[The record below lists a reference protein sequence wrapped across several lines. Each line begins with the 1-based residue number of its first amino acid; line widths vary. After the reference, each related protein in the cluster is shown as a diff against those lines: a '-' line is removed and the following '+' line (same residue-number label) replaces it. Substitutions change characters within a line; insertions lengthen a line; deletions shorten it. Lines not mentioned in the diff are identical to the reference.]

1 MSRILL
7 LLTAHTYR
15 ADAFLAAAER
25 LGIEIATA
33 VHMPKTLADQYG
45 VTLGLDY
52 DDVETA
58 VTTITDFAQSHPLN
72 AILAVDDSGTLLAA
86 QAARSLNLPHNDPAA
101 ALAARNKFVMRTML
115 QNGGCRVPPF
125 QRFTLADD
133 PAQIAGRV
141 AAQVGFPCVVK
152 PLELSGSRGVIR
164 ANDASEL
171 AAAVSRLRQ
180 ILLKL
185 SSQPDQPFLVEGYIP
200 GVEVALEGM
209 LDNGRLHLL
218 ALFDKPD
225 PLEGP
230 FFEETIY
237 VTPSRLPD
245 AVQQDILATTA
256 QAAQALG
263 LRTGPVHAE
272 LRVNEQGA
280 WLVEMAGRSIGG
292 LCSQTLRFGVD
303 ASLEELILRQA
314 AGLGLGDTQRQSSAS
329 GVMMI
334 PIPEAGLLRGVS
346 GVDEAEA
353 VTLIESVEI
362 TAPLNNTVT
371 PLPEGESYLG
381 FIFARGETAV
391 GVEAALREA
400 HEQLHF
406 EITPVLTIS
415 LGDASHDSERQN
427 WFGLSAQGLNNA
439 YGKSEPDY
447 SLNRIKG
454 SNPESEC

>member
-15 ADAFLAAAER
+15 ADAFLAAGKR

-33 VHMPKTLADQYG
+33 VNMPKTLAAQYG

-58 VTTITDFAQSHPLN
+58 VATIIDYAQKHPLN

-86 QAARSLNLPHNDPAA
+86 KAADALHLPHNDPAA
-101 ALAARNKFVMRTML
+101 ALAARDKLIMRTML
-115 QNGGCRVPPF
+115 QAGGVRVPQF
-125 QRFTLADD
+125 HHFTLADD
-133 PAQIAGRV
+133 PAHIAKRV
-141 AAQVGFPCVVK
+141 TFPCVVK
-152 PLELSGSRGVIR
+152 PLTLSGSRGVIR
-164 ANDASEL
+164 ANDGEEL
-171 AAAVSRLRQ
+171 TAAIARLRRV
-180 ILLKL
+180 LLKL
-185 SSQPDQPFLVEGYIP
+185 SPEPAQPFLVEDYIP

-225 PLEGP
+225 PLVGP

-237 VTPSRLPD
+237 VTPSRLPE
-245 AVQQDILATTA
+245 AVQQDILETTA
-256 QAAQALG
+256 QSAQALG

-272 LRVNEQGA
+272 LRVNEAGA
-280 WLVEMAGRSIGG
+280 WLVEVAGRSIGG

-334 PIPEAGLLRGVS
+334 PIPEGGLLRGFS
-346 GVDEAEA
+346 GVDEAQA
-353 VTLIESVEI
+353 VELIESVEI

-381 FIFARGETAV
+381 FIFARGETAED
-391 GVEAALREA
+391 VEAALRTA
-400 HEQLHF
+400 HEKLHF
-406 EITPVLTIS
+406 EITPVIT
-415 LGDASHDSERQN
+415 
-427 WFGLSAQGLNNA
+427 LSF
-439 YGKSEPDY
+439 
-447 SLNRIKG
+447 
-454 SNPESEC
+454 

>member
-1 MSRILL
+1 M
-7 LLTAHTYR
+7 
-15 ADAFLAAAER
+15 
-25 LGIEIATA
+25 ATA
-33 VHMPKTLADQYG
+33 V
-45 VTLGLDY
+45 
-52 DDVETA
+52 TA
-58 VTTITDFAQSHPLN
+58 ITDYAQTYPLN
-72 AILAVDDSGTLLAA
+72 AILAVDDSCALLAA
-86 QAARSLNLPHNDPAA
+86 EAAKVLGLSHNNPDA
-101 ALAARNKFVMRTML
+101 ALAARDKLVMRTML
-115 QNGGCRVPPF
+115 QAGGCRVPHF
-125 QRFTLADD
+125 RRFTLADD
-133 PAQIAGRV
+133 PAQV
-141 AAQVGFPCVVK
+141 ADYVSYPCVVK
-152 PLELSGSRGVIR
+152 PLALSGSRGVIR
-164 ANDASEL
+164 ANNPGEL
-171 AAAVSRLRQ
+171 AAAITRLGR
-180 ILLKL
+180 ILHKL
-185 SSQPDQPFLVEGYIP
+185 SPEAERPFLVEDYIP
-200 GVEVALEGM
+200 GIEVALEGM
-209 LDNGRLHLL
+209 LDNGELHLL

-245 AVQQDILATTA
+245 AVQQDILAATV

-280 WLVEMAGRSIGG
+280 WLVELAGRSIGG

-314 AGLGLGDTQRQSSAS
+314 AGLGLGDTARQKSAS

-334 PIPEAGLLRGVS
+334 PIPEGGLLRGYS

-353 VTLIESVEI
+353 VPLIESAEI

-391 GVEAALREA
+391 AVEAALREA

-406 EITPVLTIS
+406 EITPII
-415 LGDASHDSERQN
+415 R
-427 WFGLSAQGLNNA
+427 LN
-439 YGKSEPDY
+439 
-447 SLNRIKG
+447 
-454 SNPESEC
+454 

>member
-1 MSRILL
+1 MTNPRILL

-15 ADAFLAAAER
+15 ADAFLAAGER
-25 LGIEIATA
+25 LGIEITTA
-33 VHMPKTLADQYG
+33 VNMPKTLADQYG

-52 DDVETA
+52 DDVATA
-58 VTTITDFAQSHPLN
+58 VATIIDYAQKHPLN

-86 QAARSLNLPHNDPAA
+86 KAADALHLPHNDPAA
-101 ALAARNKFVMRTML
+101 ALAARDKLVMRTML
-115 QNGGCRVPPF
+115 QAGGVRVPQF
-125 QRFTLADD
+125 QAFTLADD
-133 PAQIAGRV
+133 PARIAERV
-141 AAQVGFPCVVK
+141 TFPCVVK
-152 PLELSGSRGVIR
+152 PLTLSGSRGVIR
-164 ANDASEL
+164 ANDGEEL
-171 AAAVSRLRQ
+171 AAAIARLRRV
-180 ILLKL
+180 LLKL
-185 SSQPDQPFLVEGYIP
+185 SAEPAQPFLVEDYIP

-209 LDNGRLHLL
+209 LDNGKLHLL

-237 VTPSRLPD
+237 VTPSRLPE
-245 AVQQDILATTA
+245 AVQQDILETTA
-256 QAAQALG
+256 QSARALG

-280 WLVEMAGRSIGG
+280 WLVEVAGRSIGG

-314 AGLGLGDTQRQSSAS
+314 AGMGLGDTARQKSAS

-334 PIPEAGLLRGVS
+334 PIPEGGLLRGFS
-346 GVDEAEA
+346 GVAEAEA
-353 VTLIESVEI
+353 VALIESVEI

-391 GVEAALREA
+391 AVEAALRTA
-400 HEQLHF
+400 HEKLHF
-406 EITPVLTIS
+406 EITPVITLTM
-415 LGDASHDSERQN
+415 
-427 WFGLSAQGLNNA
+427 
-439 YGKSEPDY
+439 
-447 SLNRIKG
+447 
-454 SNPESEC
+454 

>member
-15 ADAFLAAAER
+15 ADAFLAAGER
-25 LGIEIATA
+25 LGIEIVTA
-33 VHMPKTLADQYG
+33 VNMPKTLADQYG

-52 DDVETA
+52 DDVKTA
-58 VTTITDFAQSHPLN
+58 VSTITNYAQNHPLN

-86 QAARSLNLPHNDPAA
+86 KAADVLHLPHNDPAA
-101 ALAARNKFVMRTML
+101 ALAARDKLIMRTML
-115 QNGGCRVPPF
+115 QAGGVRVPQF
-125 QRFTLADD
+125 HHFTLADD
-133 PAQIAGRV
+133 PAHIAT
-141 AAQVGFPCVVK
+141 QVTFPCVVK
-152 PLELSGSRGVIR
+152 PLTLSGSRGVIR
-164 ANDASEL
+164 ANDGDEL
-171 AAAVSRLRQ
+171 AAAIARLRRV
-180 ILLKL
+180 LLKL
-185 SSQPDQPFLVEGYIP
+185 SPEPNQPFLVEDYIP

-256 QAAQALG
+256 EAAQALG

-334 PIPEAGLLRGVS
+334 PIPEGGLLRGYS

-353 VTLIESVEI
+353 VELIESVEI

-391 GVEAALREA
+391 SVEAALREA

-406 EITPVLTIS
+406 EITPIIT
-415 LGDASHDSERQN
+415 
-427 WFGLSAQGLNNA
+427 LN
-439 YGKSEPDY
+439 
-447 SLNRIKG
+447 
-454 SNPESEC
+454 